1 MSNFYYIGYG
11 FVVSSKEEK
20 HVDIT
25 NTNAYKILRACLP
38 DRTEIEISNSA
49 YNKRFKLEQIIS
61 KEQTVDADK
70 KVIIVPT
77 IETLGATPEAA
88 CYYYENILLHFHIMI
103 LNHPEFSTVTEDGD
117 ILVDCGDLR
126 KRMQL
131 VAELACI
138 KPTVK
143 GRKAISPDAKFRKV
157 FWAWQNYYINTDDAL
172 SLLNCSKQTLY
183 TLTKEFMTSDVFNHV
198 YHFEFQEN
206 MKGFEDDK
214 KYYDYFEK
222 PVRGIVP
229 DDKVINIVAKI
240 KKDNGMNGW
249 TESAVIK
256 VLAKWVPYDD
266 VEYYEGDYIRFK
278 QNCMY
283 GRAAMSAA
291 TKKYSKGPEY
301 VIQLEEELSKM

>member
-1 MSNFYYIGYG
+1 MNSFYYIGYG
-11 FVVSSKEEK
+11 FVVTSKEEK
-20 HVDIT
+20 DVDIT

-38 DRTEIEISNSA
+38 DRIEIEVSNSA
-49 YNKRFKLEQIIS
+49 YKERFKLEQILL
-61 KEQTVDADK
+61 KEENVETDNI
-70 KVIIVPT
+70 VIVVPT
-77 IETLGATPEAA
+77 IETLGATPEDA
-88 CYYYENILLHFHIMI
+88 CFYYESILHRFYIMV

-117 ILVDCGDLR
+117 ILVARNDLR
-126 KRMQL
+126 KKMQL

-157 FWAWQNYYINTDDAL
+157 FWAWQNYYINTDDTL

-183 TLTKEFMTSDVFNHV
+183 TLTKEFMTSSAFRHV

-214 KYYDYFEK
+214 EYYDYYEK

-229 DDKVINIVAKI
+229 DDTVINMIAKI
-240 KKDNGMNGW
+240 KKDNGMSCW
-249 TESAVIK
+249 TEDGVVKS
-256 VLAKWVPYDD
+256 LAEWVPHRE
-266 VEYYEGDYIRFK
+266 VKYYAGDYIRFK

-301 VIQLEEELSKM
+301 VKQLEEELSNM